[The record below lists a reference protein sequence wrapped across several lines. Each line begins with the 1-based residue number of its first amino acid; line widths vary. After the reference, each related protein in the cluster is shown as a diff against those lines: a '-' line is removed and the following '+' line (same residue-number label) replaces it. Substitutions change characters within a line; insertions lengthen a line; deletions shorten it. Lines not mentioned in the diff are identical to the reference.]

1 MGKTKVLC
9 YNNFQG
15 NINNEFAFINKKEV
29 CLMTEE
35 RDDLVILIDED
46 GAEVEFEHLD
56 TIEMN
61 GTEYVVLL
69 PFSETEEE
77 QDVDEVVILKIE
89 HNADGEDSF
98 VSVEDEE
105 ALNSV
110 FEEFRT
116 RMEDEYEFDEE

>member
-1 MGKTKVLC
+1 
-9 YNNFQG
+9 
-15 NINNEFAFINKKEV
+15 
-29 CLMTEE
+29 MTEE
-35 RDDLVILIDED
+35 RDDLVVLIDED
-46 GAEVEFEHLD
+46 GGEVEFEHLD

-61 GTEYVVLL
+61 GMEYVVLL
-69 PFSETEEE
+69 PFNGTESEE

-105 ALNSV
+105 ELNSV

-116 RMEDEYEFDEE
+116 RMEEEYDFNDE

>member
-1 MGKTKVLC
+1 
-9 YNNFQG
+9 
-15 NINNEFAFINKKEV
+15 
-29 CLMTEE
+29 MTEE
-35 RDDLVILIDED
+35 RDDIVILIDED

-61 GTEYVVLL
+61 GMEYVVLL
-69 PFSETEEE
+69 PFNEAEPEE

-105 ALNSV
+105 ELNSV

-116 RMEDEYEFDEE
+116 RMEEEYEFEDE